1 MNRICEHPD
10 FHLSYQLQPGDVQI
24 LSNYSQFH
32 TRTAFTDPEP
42 GEVSQGLGEGGRV
55 WVGVGRCLRPQP
67 ETVCQLACNAKGRR
81 LQGEEWKVDTHALN
95 Q

>member
-1 MNRICEHPD
+1 MHPSGSLPSPRHPCRCLQAFEEVNRICEHPD

-42 GEVSQGLGEGGRV
+42 GEVRQGLGGGGKD
-55 WVGVGRCLRPQP
+55 VGLGGALPQAS
-67 ETVCQLACNAKGRR
+67 T
-81 LQGEEWKVDTHALN
+81 
-95 Q
+95 